1 MSFAPMSKVISVG
14 LNAATSGNSSW
25 MRSSVVYPFTA
36 GLERTTVRPCSVQIR
51 ASIAGNDRSVV
62 VPVPMVNESPSARNL
77 SGMLNCSSV
86 RELSRKDPLGL
97 TNLDLIII
105 GGGPAGLTA
114 GLYAARA
121 NMKAILLDSKDV
133 GGEILNTEL
142 IQDYPG
148 FESVT
153 GSELAR
159 KMADHALKFGLRI
172 ETYKPVK
179 QIRSDGDRKI
189 VELEDGTE
197 LSAYAVIVTVGGE
210 PTQLGI
216 VGEKEY
222 HGRGVSYCAV
232 CDGAFFKGAD
242 LAVIGGGDSAF
253 QEGLFLTR
261 FANKLYVVHRRND
274 FRAQAILQDRL
285 LKMDKVEPITPAE
298 VKEISGNGDVKWIDH
313 DKNGYLITDQY
324 MRTSIPGVYAAGDT
338 RAQLAKQI
346 TTAVGDATT
355 AVLHAERY
363 IEELKDIERVFPSE
377 PKEVAAE
384 TASKAELL
392 VFAPGEVVLREGE
405 PADRFYMV
413 IKGEAEATQ
422 TGPDGAQVT
431 IARFGPGDY
440 FGEIRLLN
448 DAPRIATVRAKSAL
462 EVMALDRA
470 AFSRLLESSQATK
483 AEVRRVAEGRVRL
496 DRR

>member
-1 MSFAPMSKVISVG
+1 
-14 LNAATSGNSSW
+14 
-25 MRSSVVYPFTA
+25 
-36 GLERTTVRPCSVQIR
+36 
-51 ASIAGNDRSVV
+51 
-62 VPVPMVNESPSARNL
+62 
-77 SGMLNCSSV
+77 
-86 RELSRKDPLGL
+86 
-97 TNLDLIII
+97 
-105 GGGPAGLTA
+105 
-114 GLYAARA
+114 
-121 NMKAILLDSKDV
+121 
-133 GGEILNTEL
+133 
-142 IQDYPG
+142 
-148 FESVT
+148 
-153 GSELAR
+153 
-159 KMADHALKFGLRI
+159 
-172 ETYKPVK
+172 
-179 QIRSDGDRKI
+179 
-189 VELEDGTE
+189 
-197 LSAYAVIVTVGGE
+197 
-210 PTQLGI
+210 
-216 VGEKEY
+216 
-222 HGRGVSYCAV
+222 
-232 CDGAFFKGAD
+232 
-242 LAVIGGGDSAF
+242 
-253 QEGLFLTR
+253 
-261 FANKLYVVHRRND
+261 
-274 FRAQAILQDRL
+274 
-285 LKMDKVEPITPAE
+285 
-298 VKEISGNGDVKWIDH
+298 
-313 DKNGYLITDQY
+313 
-324 MRTSIPGVYAAGDT
+324 VYAAGDT

-363 IEELKDIERVFPSE
+363 IEELKDIERVFPGE

-440 FGEIRLLN
+440 FGEIGLLN

>member
-1 MSFAPMSKVISVG
+1 MI
-14 LNAATSGNSSW
+14 
-25 MRSSVVYPFTA
+25 
-36 GLERTTVRPCSVQIR
+36 
-51 ASIAGNDRSVV
+51 
-62 VPVPMVNESPSARNL
+62 
-77 SGMLNCSSV
+77 NCSSLG
-86 RELSRKDPLGL
+86 ELLPERIPEL
-97 TNLDLIII
+97 TDLDLIII

-121 NMKAILLDSKDV
+121 NMKVVLLDSKDV

-142 IQDYPG
+142 IEDYPG

-153 GSELAR
+153 GADLAR
-159 KMADHALKFGLRI
+159 KMADHAIKFGLKI
-172 ETYKPVK
+172 ETYKSV
-179 QIRSDGDRKI
+179 QEVRSEGDHKI
-189 VELEDGTE
+189 VTLVDGTE
-197 LSAYAVIVTVGGE
+197 LSAYAVLVTVGGE
-210 PTQLGI
+210 PTKLGV

-242 LAVIGGGDSAF
+242 LAVIGAGDSAF

-261 FANKLYVVHRRND
+261 FAKKLYVVHRRNE

-298 VKEISGNGDVKWIDH
+298 VTEIGGNGDVKWIDIERDGKTERVKVEGVFVFIGFKPVGRHLFKEHIEH

-363 IEELKDIERVFPSE
+363 IEELKDLERAFPSE
-377 PKEVAAE
+377 PKDVVAQ
-384 TASKAELL
+384 TASKAELQ
-392 VFAPGEVVLREGE
+392 VFAPGDLVLKEGE
-405 PADRFYMV
+405 VADRFYMI

-422 TGPDGAQVT
+422 RGPDGSQVV
-431 IARFGPGDY
+431 INRFGPGDY
-440 FGEIRLLN
+440 FGEVGLLN
-448 DAPRIATVRAKSAL
+448 DAPRLATVRAKTSL
-462 EVMALDRA
+462 EVMALDRETFA
-470 AFSRLLESSQATK
+470 GLMKSSQATED
-483 AEVRRVAEGRVRL
+483 EVRRVAAGRTRAASP
-496 DRR
+496 R

>member
-1 MSFAPMSKVISVG
+1 MASP
-14 LNAATSGNSSW
+14 
-25 MRSSVVYPFTA
+25 
-36 GLERTTVRPCSVQIR
+36 ERTT
-51 ASIAGNDRSVV
+51 
-62 VPVPMVNESPSARNL
+62 
-77 SGMLNCSSV
+77 
-86 RELSRKDPLGL
+86 ELSDF
-97 TNLDLIII
+97 DLIII

-121 NMKAILLDSKDV
+121 NMKTVLLDSKDV

-142 IQDYPG
+142 IEDYPG

-153 GSELAR
+153 GAELAR
-159 KMADHALKFGLRI
+159 KMADHALKFGLKI
-172 ETYKPVK
+172 DTYRPVK
-179 QIRSDGDRKI
+179 EIRSEGDRKI
-189 VELEDGTE
+189 VTLEDGTE

-210 PTQLGI
+210 PTKLGV
-216 VGEKEY
+216 VGENEY

-232 CDGAFFKGAD
+232 CDGAFFKGAN

-261 FANKLYVVHRRND
+261 FAKKLYVVHRRNE

-285 LKMDKVEPITPAE
+285 LKMEKVETVTPSE
-298 VKEISGNGDVKWIDH
+298 VKRIGGNGDVKWIEVERNGKTERIDVEGVFVFIGFKPVGRYLFKEHIEH
-313 DKNGYLITDQY
+313 DKNGYLITDQF

-363 IEELKDIERVFPSE
+363 IEELKDIERTFPSE

-392 VFAPGEVVLREGE
+392 VFAPGDVVLKEGD
-405 PADRFYMV
+405 PADRFYMI
-413 IKGEAEATQ
+413 IKGEAEVTHRE
-422 TGPDGAQVT
+422 PDGGEAVLS
-431 IARFGPGDY
+431 RFGPGDY
-440 FGEIRLLN
+440 FGEIGLLN
-448 DAPRIATVRAKSAL
+448 DAPRQATVIARTPL
-462 EVMALDRA
+462 EVMALDRETFA
-470 AFSRLLESSQATK
+470 RLMKSSQAT
-483 AEVRRVAEGRVRL
+483 EDEIRRVAAERSRAESQ
-496 DRR
+496 R

>member
-1 MSFAPMSKVISVG
+1 MK
-14 LNAATSGNSSW
+14 
-25 MRSSVVYPFTA
+25 
-36 GLERTTVRPCSVQIR
+36 TV
-51 ASIAGNDRSVV
+51 
-62 VPVPMVNESPSARNL
+62 
-77 SGMLNCSSV
+77 
-86 RELSRKDPLGL
+86 
-97 TNLDLIII
+97 
-105 GGGPAGLTA
+105 
-114 GLYAARA
+114 
-121 NMKAILLDSKDV
+121 LLDSKDV

-142 IQDYPG
+142 IEDYPG

-153 GSELAR
+153 GAELAK
-159 KMADHALKFGLRI
+159 KMADHALKFGLKI

-179 QIRSDGDRKI
+179 EIRSEGDRKI
-189 VELEDGTE
+189 VTLEDGTE

-210 PTQLGI
+210 PTKLEV

-261 FANKLYVVHRRND
+261 FAKKLYLIHRRTE

-285 LKMDKVEPITPAE
+285 LGMEKVEPITPAR
-298 VKEISGNGDVKWIDH
+298 VTEIGGNGDVKWIEIDRDGKTERVKVEGVFVFIGFKPVGRHLFREHIEH
-313 DKNGYLITDQY
+313 DKSGYLITDQY

-363 IEELKDIERVFPSE
+363 IEELKDLERAFPAE
-377 PKEVAAE
+377 PKEVVAQ
-384 TASKAELL
+384 TASQAELL
-392 VFAPGEVVLREGE
+392 VFAPGDLVLKEGD

-422 TGPDGAQVT
+422 RGADGSQVV
-431 IARFGPGDY
+431 INRLGPGDY
-440 FGEIRLLN
+440 FGEIGLLN
-448 DAPRIATVRAKSAL
+448 DAPRQATVRAKTSL
-462 EVMALDRA
+462 ELMALDRETFA
-470 AFSRLLESSQATK
+470 NLMKSSQATGD
-483 AEVRRVAEGRVRL
+483 AVRRVAAERARATSPRSARSRGV
-496 DRR
+496 

>member
-1 MSFAPMSKVISVG
+1 MS
-14 LNAATSGNSSW
+14 
-25 MRSSVVYPFTA
+25 
-36 GLERTTVRPCSVQIR
+36 
-51 ASIAGNDRSVV
+51 DR
-62 VPVPMVNESPSARNL
+62 
-77 SGMLNCSSV
+77 
-86 RELSRKDPLGL
+86 
-97 TNLDLIII
+97 
-105 GGGPAGLTA
+105 
-114 GLYAARA
+114 
-121 NMKAILLDSKDV
+121 
-133 GGEILNTEL
+133 
-142 IQDYPG
+142 
-148 FESVT
+148 
-153 GSELAR
+153 LAV
-159 KMADHALKFGLRI
+159 FNQGRI
-172 ETYKPVK
+172 E
-179 QIRSDGDRKI
+179 
-189 VELEDGTE
+189 
-197 LSAYAVIVTVGGE
+197 
-210 PTQLGI
+210 QLG
-216 VGEKEY
+216 
-222 HGRGVSYCAV
+222 
-232 CDGAFFKGAD
+232 
-242 LAVIGGGDSAF
+242 
-253 QEGLFLTR
+253 
-261 FANKLYVVHRRND
+261 
-274 FRAQAILQDRL
+274 
-285 LKMDKVEPITPAE
+285 TPAE
-298 VKEISGNGDVKWIDH
+298 VYEHPANAFVAGFVGVSNVIERDGKRERVNVEGVFVFIGFKPVGRHLFKEHIDH

-363 IEELKDIERVFPSE
+363 IEELKDIERVFPGE

-440 FGEIRLLN
+440 FGEIGLLN